1 MLRGREAAHR
11 AEGLQAVSPSKPPCR
26 QPVDI
31 DLNARLGAVIRQ
43 KRTLL
48 GMSQD
53 ALGKKLGITFQ
64 QVQKYEKGSN
74 QVMFPRLVEIAAAL
88 GTSAPELVALAL
100 GDESARPAVVPNRET
115 LEMVKRFERLKP
127 NQKMGVRL
135 LVRSLAGEA
144 A

>member
-1 MLRGREAAHR
+1 MTPA
-11 AEGLQAVSPSKPPCR
+11 
-26 QPVDI
+26 

-53 ALGKKLGITFQ
+53 VLGKKLGVTFQ

-74 QVMFPRLVEIAAAL
+74 QVTFPRLVEIAAAL
-88 GTSAPELVALAL
+88 GTSVTELVAAAL
-100 GDESARPAVVPNRET
+100 GDEPARPAVVPNRET
-115 LEMVKRFERLKP
+115 LELVKRFERLKP